1 MKIRSR
7 RQCGNSDEVP
17 RARRRHSAWLYVG
30 AVQTLGFD
38 LGAAGAIKAGLIC
51 GQADS
56 APDLWDSSSASD
68 LLPMSLPRR
77 FG

>member
-38 LGAAGAIKAGLIC
+38 LQAHEQPKRDCFAAKLTALPIC
-51 GQADS
+51 GTVR
-56 APDLWDSSSASD
+56 
-68 LLPMSLPRR
+68 PRWISCQ
-77 FG
+77 